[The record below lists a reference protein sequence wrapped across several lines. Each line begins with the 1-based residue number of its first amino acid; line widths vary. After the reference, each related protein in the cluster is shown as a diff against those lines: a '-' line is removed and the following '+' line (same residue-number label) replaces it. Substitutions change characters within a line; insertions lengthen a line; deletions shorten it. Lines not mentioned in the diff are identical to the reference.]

1 MIKRVFISAIADLH
15 GNLPEMQYASLVV
28 ICGDIFPG
36 ELDNDPDGQGTW
48 FRTAFLPWVD
58 KIECRRAVL
67 VAGNHDHW
75 IEAHNEE
82 LLEEFAPSAGKKLV
96 YLCDSGFEFKRLRI
110 YGTPWV
116 PVSSGFPRRNRAF
129 VLEDSSLLAQK
140 FSHIPDSLDLLITH
154 TVPYDCNHIGF
165 SDQDM
170 KDLGS
175 KELRDAVASR
185 NVRFLVGGHIH
196 EARERIAHMDFGESH
211 TEMANV
217 ACCDNQK
224 QLIRLPIRFHVSVEY
239 VPEKLERPF
248 KVACVGDSITYG
260 FGLDD
265 REKECYPAQLQKM
278 LGDAYEVK
286 GFGRNGACVSKKGG
300 LPYMSTIEFLRA
312 IDWDADAY
320 IICLG
325 SNDLVNKIDDEF
337 LKGFK
342 EDYKELIRAI
352 QERTGALERAKDYE
366 PVYLA
371 QIPPVPKLDD
381 EWGKCEA
388 VWKIN
393 DTIRDI
399 TKEYHLERVDF
410 YTYFRSLEDT
420 EVLFSDGIHPNA
432 RGAKL
437 LAESGY
443 SELNG

>member
-1 MIKRVFISAIADLH
+1 
-15 GNLPEMQYASLVV
+15 
-28 ICGDIFPG
+28 
-36 ELDNDPDGQGTW
+36 
-48 FRTAFLPWVD
+48 
-58 KIECRRAVL
+58 
-67 VAGNHDHW
+67 
-75 IEAHNEE
+75 
-82 LLEEFAPSAGKKLV
+82 
-96 YLCDSGFEFKRLRI
+96 
-110 YGTPWV
+110 
-116 PVSSGFPRRNRAF
+116 
-129 VLEDSSLLAQK
+129 
-140 FSHIPDSLDLLITH
+140 
-154 TVPYDCNHIGF
+154 
-165 SDQDM
+165 
-170 KDLGS
+170 
-175 KELRDAVASR
+175 
-185 NVRFLVGGHIH
+185 
-196 EARERIAHMDFGESH
+196 
-211 TEMANV
+211 
-217 ACCDNQK
+217 
-224 QLIRLPIRFHVSVEY
+224 
-239 VPEKLERPF
+239 
-248 KVACVGDSITYG
+248 
-260 FGLDD
+260 
-265 REKECYPAQLQKM
+265 
-278 LGDAYEVK
+278 
-286 GFGRNGACVSKKGG
+286 
-300 LPYMSTIEFLRA
+300 MSTIEFLRA

-420 EVLFSDGIHPNA
+420 EVLFSDGMHPNA